1 MTCGDADNMS
11 REIRKRHTIEEL
23 KRIVK
28 PVAEKYGV
36 EKIYLF
42 GSVARGN
49 DKWDSDYDFC
59 IEKGKIR
66 GLIKLSG
73 FFQDLRDAVGYDID
87 LVTTRSLEPEFLN
100 TVMTEWMVV
109 YEQ

>member
-1 MTCGDADNMS
+1 MTRGDMDIMS
-11 REIRKRHTIEEL
+11 SATRKRHTIEEL

-73 FFQDLRDAVGYDID
+73 FFQDLRDAVGYEID

-100 TVMTEWMVV
+100 TVMTEGVVV
-109 YEQ
+109 YGQ